1 MEPLKHPGLSKIE
14 RRSVPQ
20 NRSGLLQEGREGS
33 GSKCEFSGIKSLCAI
48 VLECFRCRVAVL
60 EMTALP
66 SASLPCFLEA
76 AAALSAAP
84 GSLSTVLWI

>member
-20 NRSGLLQEGREGS
+20 KRSGLLQEGREGRS
-33 GSKCEFSGIKSLCAI
+33 SKCEFSGIKSLCAI

-84 GSLSTVLWI
+84 GSLSTVLWM